1 MIGTETPHNIVLEP
15 DERFYCSWPWETVVL
30 MSDGAIVCGCAD
42 PFKKR
47 PAGNAAI
54 QSISEIW
61 NGPVFQGI
69 REGLQKNN
77 PHLCTHCNLMGK
89 AKLSGPKLPDEKR
102 VSQMPRRL
110 FVEPC
115 VSCNLSCLEACC
127 NHENGIHFTR
137 HARLLD
143 YNTFTKV
150 IDELGPTLHRVDF
163 FNYGESFIHPKAI
176 DMIQYAKSRYPH
188 IYLFTSTNGL
198 LLNTDDKLLR
208 LIESG
213 IDEITFSVDG
223 ARQESYVRYRRGGDF
238 NKVLQ
243 IMKRLAEIK
252 RETGS
257 ETPYINWRYILF
269 RWNDSD
275 EEMDLARRLADEI
288 GIDRLC
294 WEITDHPENAA
305 SERYVAG
312 RPEYEAI
319 RHEIWSALGNAIP
332 RGVLHATIQPQGSN
346 WRAKSGHEFSAAT
359 RVENSGGALW
369 RNASLKNRRHVT
381 MGVQLLDHQRNILN
395 RDFARILLP
404 RSVVAGER
412 LELQFQTK
420 APQAPGDY
428 WLKFDMVCE
437 GIEWFESCGSP
448 AAYQKL
454 LVHQ

>member
-1 MIGTETPHNIVLEP
+1 MIGSDTPPNLVLEP
-15 DERFYCSWPWETVVL
+15 DERFYCTWPWETVVL

-54 QSISEIW
+54 QTIGEIW

-89 AKLSGPKLPDEKR
+89 VKIAGPKLPVEKHLGTL
-102 VSQMPRRL
+102 PRRL

-143 YNTFTKV
+143 YNTYTEV
-150 IDELGPTLHRVDF
+150 VDELGPSLHRVDF
-163 FNYGESFIHPKAI
+163 FNYGESFIHPRAI
-176 DMIQYAKSRYPH
+176 EMIRYAKSRYPH

-198 LLNTDDKLLR
+198 LLNTDDKLER
-208 LIESG
+208 LVESG

-223 ARQESYVRYRRGGDF
+223 ATQESYVRYRRGGDF
-238 NKVLQ
+238 NKVLG

-252 RETGS
+252 RRSGS

-269 RWNDSD
+269 RWNDS
-275 EEMDLARRLADEI
+275 EAEMDLARKLANDI

-294 WEITDHPENAA
+294 WEITDHPENSA
-305 SERYVAG
+305 SERFVAG

-332 RGVLHATIQPQGSN
+332 RGVLRADIRLKGSAL
-346 WRAKSGHEFSAAT
+346 RAKTGIDFAGSAE
-359 RVENSGGALW
+359 VQNSGGAVW
-369 RNASLKNRRHVT
+369 RNASVKNRRHVT
-381 MGVQLLDHQRNILN
+381 LGIQLLDSGKNILN
-395 RDFARILLP
+395 RDFVRVLLP
-404 RSVVAGER
+404 KTISAGER
-412 LELQFQTK
+412 LELQFQTR
-420 APQAPGDY
+420 APQSPGDY

-448 AAYQKL
+448 AAYKKL
-454 LVHQ
+454 QVH

>member
-1 MIGTETPHNIVLEP
+1 MIGSDTPTKLNLEP
-15 DERFYCSWPWETVVL
+15 DERYYCAWPWETVVL
-30 MSDGAIVCGCAD
+30 MSDGTIVCGCAD

-54 QSISEIW
+54 QSVSEIW
-61 NGPVFQGI
+61 NGPVFQGL

-89 AKLSGPKLPDEKR
+89 AKLSGPALPEEKK
-102 VSQMPRRL
+102 VDHMPRRL

-115 VSCNLSCLEACC
+115 ISCNLSCYEACC

-143 YNTFTKV
+143 YSTYTKV
-150 IDELGPTLHRVDF
+150 IDELGPSLQRIDF

-176 DMIQYAKSRYPH
+176 EMISYAKSRHPH
-188 IYLFTSTNGL
+188 LYLFTSTNGL
-198 LLNTDDKLLR
+198 LLNTDDKLRR
-208 LIESG
+208 LVDSG

-223 ARQESYVRYRRGGDF
+223 ATQESYVRYRRGGDF
-238 NKVLQ
+238 NKVLG
-243 IMKRLAEIK
+243 IMKRLAESK
-252 RETGS
+252 HSSQS

-275 EEMDLARRLADEI
+275 AEMSLARKLADEI

-294 WEITDHPENAA
+294 WEITDHPEDSA
-305 SERYVAG
+305 SERFLPG

-332 RGVLHATIQPQGSN
+332 RGVLRAAIQPKGSL
-346 WRAKSGHEFSAAT
+346 WRAKTGHDFDGTAN
-359 RVENSGGALW
+359 VQNSGGARW
-369 RNASLKNRRHVT
+369 RNASVKNRRHVT
-381 MGVQLLDHQRNILN
+381 LGIQLLDDSRNMVN
-395 RDFARILLP
+395 RDFARVILP
-404 RSVVAGER
+404 RPLSSGEH
-412 LELQFQTK
+412 LELQFKAK
-420 APQAPGDY
+420 APQSPGQY

-454 LVHQ
+454 QVH